1 MCSRTYITIIV
12 FIICEFVFSRKS
24 LLWSWDGYTE
34 KVVEFHLPTADGRL
48 PEFLY
53 PASATTICRFSL
65 DILSYNAL
73 KVRLSC
79 SLPGCT
85 ISKIHPCFCHRQFL
99 LHMQK
104 TCLCSPFR
112 NHPLSGSLMLH
123 FCVFTSSGS
132 SSDIES
138 LSFPVPPDA
147 GGWLSSF
154 FFNGF
159 FPMCQTIFFNLFYL
173 IPLLI
178 PESLFVC
185 NPLTHFF
192 TVCTGFY
199 MCCIHEDLFCIYKLI
214 FHTIFQNL

>member
-1 MCSRTYITIIV
+1 MLTAAFILFISISVCCTVCQYMCSRTYITIIV
-12 FIICEFVFSRKS
+12 FIICEGVFSEKAFFGLGTGIRKS
-24 LLWSWDGYTE
+24 GWIPSSNSRWAIAG
-34 KVVEFHLPTADGRL
+34 V
-48 PEFLY
+48 LY
-53 PASATTICRFSL
+53 PASATTICGFSL

-79 SLPGCT
+79 SLPGC
-85 ISKIHPCFCHRQFL
+85 IVYPRIQPCLSQAVSTAYA
-99 LHMQK
+99 K

-159 FPMCQTIFFNLFYL
+159 FPCARRSFSI
-173 IPLLI
+173 
-178 PESLFVC
+178 SLFNSYSYQRACFVS
-185 NPLTHFF
+185 PVSRILKQSLS
-192 TVCTGFY
+192 G
-199 MCCIHEDLFCIYKLI
+199 
-214 FHTIFQNL
+214 